1 MHISSNRV
9 QDYKEDEPSDIRLEF
24 WRGGTLWMTSRRI
37 MSMAAPAWSAP
48 FPHTWPRPA
57 QSGTAPTT
65 SPGPSPNRKRP
76 GHWSPENPPPQLH
89 YQNLAPPL
97 PPKTYAHRSTDQS
110 GFRSYQLQEPSRTSP
125 RNESKNGTIPSLS
138 HTTLHRWIEAPSEH
152 KLSSDASS
160 KSGSSDQDRNDL
172 SASESGE
179 ERFPSPRP
187 GDDIDDLD
195 SPITQGMVLPMV
207 LPTTYF
213 SVDNCMTDTYR
224 AKYHQRSTLYTDT
237 KGGEQHATSGES
249 DLGDGWLPIPE
260 AQPAELPKNRPE
272 SGYSTSKHTAKWNPV
287 TTKGL
292 DEHGDGVRL
301 PQIV

>member
-1 MHISSNRV
+1 MDDKQEDNVDGSPSLVTPFPPYLAQTSSSEWNSSDNLTGPFSEQEETKPLVPR
-9 QDYKEDEPSDIRLEF
+9 EPS
-24 WRGGTLWMTSRRI
+24 
-37 MSMAAPAWSAP
+37 
-48 FPHTWPRPA
+48 
-57 QSGTAPTT
+57 
-65 SPGPSPNRKRP
+65 
-76 GHWSPENPPPQLH
+76 PQPYYH
-89 YQNLAPPL
+89 NLAPPL
-97 PPKTYAHRSTDQS
+97 PPKTYTHRSTDQS
-110 GFRSYQLQEPSRTSP
+110 CFRAHHLQEPSRTSTW
-125 RNESKNGTIPSLS
+125 NESKNGPIPSLS
-138 HTTLHRWIEAPSEH
+138 HTTLHRWIETPPEH

-187 GDDIDDLD
+187 GDDMDDLD
-195 SPITQGMVLPMV
+195 SPIARGMVLPMV

-237 KGGEQHATSGES
+237 KGGEQHASSGES

-260 AQPAELPKNRPE
+260 AQPADPPKSRPE

-287 TTKGL
+287 TPKGL
-292 DEHGDGVRL
+292 DEHGFL
-301 PQIV
+301 